1 MKSLK
6 TKEQI
11 LEEIVERKLRQSN
24 LSIKKWLN
32 DEFGIKNKEADEL
45 LKDSLDLI
53 NYSLSPDFQ
62 VHLNELVNRLEYLYE
77 TTLNLEPN
85 LTVQHIDTARKILL
99 DLKSLTIG
107 DKLTVKVS
115 SDTEEIIWQWNQDGI
130 KKSAASSEAMGDSEF
145 N

>member
-1 MKSLK
+1 MN
-6 TKEQI
+6 E
-11 LEEIVERKLRQSN
+11 
-24 LSIKKWLN
+24 
-32 DEFGIKNKEADEL
+32 EFGIKNKEADEL

-77 TTLNLEPN
+77 TTLTLEPD
-85 LTVQHIDTARKILL
+85 LTVQHIETARKILL

-115 SDTEEIIWQWNQDGI
+115 SDTEEIEWIWNKNEI
-130 KKSAASSEAMGDSEF
+130 KQSTSSSEAMGDSEF
-145 N
+145 D

>member
-24 LSIKKWLN
+24 HSIKKWLN
-32 DEFGIKNKEADEL
+32 EEFGIKNKEADEL

-77 TTLNLEPN
+77 TTLTLEPD
-85 LTVQHIDTARKILL
+85 LTVQHIETARKILL

-115 SDTEEIIWQWNQDGI
+115 SDTEEIIWLWNNGSKQ
-130 KKSAASSEAMGDSEF
+130 STSSSEAMGDSEF

>member
-1 MKSLK
+1 MN
-6 TKEQI
+6 E
-11 LEEIVERKLRQSN
+11 
-24 LSIKKWLN
+24 
-32 DEFGIKNKEADEL
+32 EFGIKNKEADEL

-77 TTLNLEPN
+77 TTLTLEPN

-115 SDTEEIIWQWNQDGI
+115 SDTEEIEWIWNKNQLNNEI
-130 KKSAASSEAMGDSEF
+130 KQSASSSETMGDSEF
-145 N
+145 D

>member
-1 MKSLK
+1 MN
-6 TKEQI
+6 E
-11 LEEIVERKLRQSN
+11 
-24 LSIKKWLN
+24 
-32 DEFGIKNKEADEL
+32 EFGIKNKEADEL

-77 TTLNLEPN
+77 TTLTLEPD
-85 LTVQHIDTARKILL
+85 LTVQHIETARKILL

-115 SDTEEIIWQWNQDGI
+115 SDTEEIIWLWNNGSKQ
-130 KKSAASSEAMGDSEF
+130 SATSSEAMGDSEF

>member
-1 MKSLK
+1 MK

-24 LSIKKWLN
+24 HSIKKWLN
-32 DEFGIKNKEADEL
+32 DEFGIKNKEAEEL

-77 TTLNLEPN
+77 TTLTLSPE

-99 DLKSLTIG
+99 DIKQLTIG

-115 SDTEEIIWQWNQDGI
+115 NDTEEIEWIWNQAPSKTDI
-130 KKSAASSEAMGDSEF
+130 IDEIE
-145 N
+145 